1 MILFRA
7 LACLLAI
14 CGALRAADLPALWAE
29 RLHSVAAVDY
39 YTETEAERH
48 LTTGFGV
55 AIDAVGTII
64 LPPAA
69 VDARVSPAQLRD
81 FRVYLPGDP
90 VGRPAAYLG
99 QDAYTGW
106 NFVRADSVT
115 AKKLAP
121 ITRWRRSGER
131 PPSLGEHVWGIAM
144 RSKDEDFTPYLLTSH
159 VALVQ
164 RLPQFT
170 AIAQQEVAGPGLPVF
185 DDEGYFAGIAASSF
199 GQTYL
204 QFSRQ
209 DRDGTPVMLID
220 LEESSAFL
228 TAAEVW
234 PGLSRV
240 PVSLSG
246 RPLAW
251 LGAVGLQTM
260 GRDVAEYLKMPNR
273 SGAVVSEVLENS
285 PAEKAG
291 MKNHDI
297 IIALDGAPLPSFSPA
312 RVVTDYVEREIE
324 RRRPGDALELTVI
337 RNGDT
342 VQLKAVLA
350 DAPKLAREA
359 EHKYFEPL
367 GLGAR
372 EFVYGDAV
380 SRRLPLAQSAG
391 IIISYVK
398 PNSPAAI
405 AGLQADDWIKAIDGT
420 PVSSFAAAVVQLAAI
435 AADSQRTEFV
445 LLAGRGSE
453 TAILRVKLR

>member
-1 MILFRA
+1 MMFFRV
-7 LACLLAI
+7 LACLVALS
-14 CGALRAADLPALWAE
+14 GAVRAADIAALWAE
-29 RLHSVAAVDY
+29 RLQSVAAVDY

-55 AIDAVGTII
+55 AIDDLGTIV

-69 VDARVSPAQLRD
+69 VDARVSPAQLRE

-99 QDAYTGW
+99 QDVYTGW
-106 NFVRADSVT
+106 NFVRADAVT
-115 AKKLAP
+115 AKKLVP
-121 ITRWRRSGER
+121 ITHWKRPTER
-131 PPSLGEHVWGIAM
+131 PPALGEHVWGIAM
-144 RSKDEDFTPYLLTSH
+144 RAKDEDFIPYLLTSH

-164 RLPQFT
+164 RLPQST
-170 AIAQQEVAGPGLPVF
+170 AISQQEVAGPGLPVF
-185 DDEGYFAGIAASSF
+185 DDEGYLSGLAASSF

-204 QFSRQ
+204 QFSQ
-209 DRDGTPVMLID
+209 HDRDGTPIMLID
-220 LEESSAFL
+220 LEESSAYL
-228 TAAEVW
+228 VAAEIW
-234 PGLSRV
+234 PGLGRI
-240 PVSLSG
+240 PANLSG

-251 LGAVGLQTM
+251 LGSVGLQAM
-260 GRDVAEYLKMPNR
+260 GRDVAEYLKMPDR

-291 MKNHDI
+291 MKDHDI
-297 IIALDGAPLPSFSPA
+297 IIALDGAPLPAFSPA

-324 RRRPGDALELTVI
+324 RRRPGDALDLTVI

-342 VQLKAVLA
+342 VQLHAVLA

-359 EHKYFEPL
+359 DHKYFEPL
-367 GLGAR
+367 GIGAR

-380 SRRLPLAQSAG
+380 ARRLPLAQAG
-391 IIISYVK
+391 GIVISYVK

-405 AGLQADDWIKAIDGT
+405 AGLQTDDWIKAIDGT
-420 PVSSFAAAVVQLAAI
+420 PIASYAAALAQLSAI
-435 AADSQRTEFV
+435 AADTQRTEFV